1 MAENESNKELQT
13 SSGQLYLD
21 KDFSVELNF
30 KFWTTKGARFTASS
44 RLKKTNKL
52 SSYSIGFLSGYMII
66 IGLLSIFKL
75 NNNEIVTN
83 EQLGFISTGLSI
95 LILVFSQL
103 EGANDYALK
112 ADRFHNCALE
122 ISDLYNKLRYL
133 KTNLKSDEEIN
144 KLAQELSIEY
154 GNVLKKYENHESIDF
169 EYFKISKNDY
179 FKMSIWKISRIQ
191 IQYYVRTKF
200 LYHFL
205 IVAPALIIYFI
216 LKK

>member
-1 MAENESNKELQT
+1 MNKNDENKTLQT
-13 SSGQLYLD
+13 TSGQLYLD

-44 RLKKTNKL
+44 RLKAINKL

-75 NNNEIVTN
+75 NNSEIVTS

-112 ADRFHNCALE
+112 ADKFHNCALE

-133 KTNLKSDEEIN
+133 KTNLKSEEEIN
-144 KLAQELSIEY
+144 KLAQDLSIEY
-154 GNVLKKYENHESIDF
+154 GNLLKKYENHESIDF

-179 FKMSIWKISRIQ
+179 FKLSRLKIFKIQ
-191 IQYYVRTKF
+191 IQYYIKTKF

-205 IVAPALIIYFI
+205 IIAPAVIIYFI
-216 LKK
+216 LK

>member
-1 MAENESNKELQT
+1 MTEKVQKNEIQS

-30 KFWTTKGARFTASS
+30 KLWTTKGARFTASS
-44 RLKKTNKL
+44 RLKRINKL

-75 NNNEIVTN
+75 NDGQIVSN
-83 EQLGFISTGLSI
+83 EQLGFITTGLSI

-103 EGANDYALK
+103 ESANDYALK
-112 ADRFHNCALE
+112 ADKFHNCALE

-133 KTNLKSDEEIN
+133 KTNLKREEEIN

-179 FKMSIWKISRIQ
+179 FKMSNWKIFKVQ
-191 IQYYVRTKF
+191 IEYYIRTKF

-205 IVAPALIIYFI
+205 IVAPAIIIYLM
-216 LKK
+216 LK

>member
-1 MAENESNKELQT
+1 MNENDENKSLQT
-13 SSGQLYLD
+13 TSGQLYLD

-30 KFWTTKGARFTASS
+30 KLWTTKGARFTASS
-44 RLKKTNKL
+44 RLKTTNKL

-75 NNNEIVTN
+75 NNSQIITSD
-83 EQLGFISTGLSI
+83 QLGFISTGLSI

-112 ADRFHNCALE
+112 ADKFHNCALE

-144 KLAQELSIEY
+144 KLAQDLSIEY
-154 GNVLKKYENHESIDF
+154 GSILKKYENHESIDF

-179 FKMSIWKISRIQ
+179 FKLSGLKIFKIKTD
-191 IQYYVRTKF
+191 YYIRTKF

-205 IVAPALIIYFI
+205 IIAPAIIIYLI
-216 LKK
+216 RQ

>member
-1 MAENESNKELQT
+1 MTEKEPNKAMQT
-13 SSGQLYLD
+13 TSGQLYLD

-44 RLKKTNKL
+44 RLKKINKL

-75 NNNEIVTN
+75 NNAQIVSN

-103 EGANDYALK
+103 ENANDYALK
-112 ADRFHNCALE
+112 ADKFHNCALE

-133 KTNLKSDEEIN
+133 KTNLKSNDKIN

-179 FKMSIWKISRIQ
+179 FKMSVWEIFKIKVE
-191 IQYYVRTKF
+191 YYVRTKL
-200 LYHFL
+200 LYHLL
-205 IVAPALIIYFI
+205 IVAPALIIYLI
-216 LKK
+216 LK